1 MGAHT
6 ELTPC
11 FCKYVRLSD
20 LPAAVKSPLIQQS
33 WRPLLSGNRMRSNA
47 CVLIRTLPEVRE
59 EQKNP
64 AMAGP
69 ASLPSTGPCGAH
81 GASDDD
87 LEVPNRAASEVS
99 LSLWCTS
106 CNKMPDPLFCLL
118 DRGEKPGHVIRSG
131 AGSKGRTRE
140 CNGGCTGRSRAP
152 AHVELAVPQV
162 DDWSTSGGP
171 SSHSALWPQ
180 DVISSQTKY
189 RPIWSSRYFWGISYV
204 PCGDTSK
211 LDLHCH

>member
-1 MGAHT
+1 MPAYLSGLCRRLGKNKRIQRWLDRQVCRTPAHV
-6 ELTPC
+6 ELT
-11 FCKYVRLSD
+11 V
-20 LPAAVKSPLIQQS
+20 PLMTT
-33 WRPLLSGNRMRSNA
+33 WRYL
-47 CVLIRTLPEVRE
+47 
-59 EQKNP
+59 
-64 AMAGP
+64 
-69 ASLPSTGPCGAH
+69 TGRP
-81 GASDDD
+81 
-87 LEVPNRAASEVS
+87 PKS
-99 LSLWCTS
+99 LSCTS
-106 CNKMPDPLFCLL
+106 CNKMPHPLFCLL

-140 CNGGCTGRSRAP
+140 CNGGCTGLSRAP
-152 AHVELAVPQV
+152 AHVELTVPLV

-211 LDLHCH
+211 LDLHCHRHLQASAFLDR